1 MVILINAFSKWW
13 HSTHVEKSTC
23 TGTLKSAHWTYRY
36 NSKNIYISLSI
47 NYHALLQEF
56 KTHLSIVSQ
65 SKKYVYIDFKHMS
78 LSFEMVFVSPDSIQ
92 NSLFVNADKQDQ
104 GPWATSLA

>member
-1 MVILINAFSKWW
+1 MHFLSGDIPRMWKNP
-13 HSTHVEKSTC
+13 HVPVPF
-23 TGTLKSAHWTYRY
+23 KSAHGTY
-36 NSKNIYISLSI
+36 NSKNIYLSLSI

-78 LSFEMVFVSPDSIQ
+78 LSFEMVFVGPDSIQ